1 MIKVLGLALYGP
13 KAASHRYR
21 LSQYK
26 QGLLDSNIDLEIHH
40 LLDNQYLERKFEG
53 KAVSKLNVLLSIISR
68 LKLILSKN
76 NYDVT
81 ILHCELIPFIP
92 GWAEKLLMPKPYIF
106 DFDDAWHL
114 RYKLK
119 RSNLFKFFLE
129 NKVDK
134 VVEGASLVMAG
145 NSYLQDYASSLNRE
159 TTIFPTV
166 LDTDRYQPTSNN
178 NSDKLI
184 IGWIGSPSTAPYLK
198 TLIPSLSQLGLEGQV
213 LLRVIGGKAPKIPNI
228 EVEEIPWSEETEVHY
243 INSFDIGVMP
253 LKDDEWSKG
262 KCAFKLLQY
271 MACELPVI
279 ASNVGANIDV
289 VSSDCGYLVDN
300 DLAWID
306 AMRSLRDNLEQRSSF
321 GKNGRKKVI
330 QSYSLKSNLP
340 ILIKAIK
347 NISIKI

>member
-1 MIKVLGLALYGP
+1 MIKVLGLTLWGN
-13 KAASHRYR
+13 KAASHRMR
-21 LSQYK
+21 LRQYK
-26 QGLLDSNIDLEIHH
+26 QGLLDSNIDLEVHH
-40 LLDNQYLERKFEG
+40 LLDNQYLERRFDG
-53 KAVSKLNVLLSIISR
+53 KGISMLNVLPRVISR
-68 LKLILSKN
+68 LKVVLSKD

-92 GWAEKLLMPKPYIF
+92 GWVEKLLLPKPYIF

-114 RYKLK
+114 RYKLN
-119 RSNLFKFFLE
+119 RSYLFKLFFK

-134 VVEGASLVMAG
+134 VVEGATLVMAG
-145 NSYLQDYASSLNRE
+145 NSYLHDYASSLNSK
-159 TTIFPTV
+159 TNIFPTV
-166 LDTDRYQPTSNN
+166 LDTDRYQPKPNN
-178 NSDKLI
+178 NSDKFI

-198 TLIPSLSQLGLEGQV
+198 KLIPSLTQLGLEGSV
-213 LLRVIGGKAPKIPNI
+213 LLRVIGGKAPNIPNI
-228 EVEEIPWSEETEVHY
+228 EVEEMPWSEGTEVYH

-253 LKDDEWSKG
+253 LVDDEWSKG

-271 MACELPVI
+271 MACELPVV

-289 VSSDCGYLVDN
+289 VSSDCGYLVDS
-300 DLAWID
+300 DQAWLD

-347 NISIKI
+347 GISKKA